1 MIVPPNNSRFWRFIP
16 WHSIIHG
23 WRIGIHIGSLQWLI
37 VIQYHWEVFHH
48 NPLNYVKKK
57 MKVFWLLRCSHK
69 PLPKFQI
76 VIPLVSLGMA
86 QWVRIRNIISK
97 YYTKCH
103 VVITLKKTV
112 PRFFPVTQ
120 TRVFLSDPFRGCMS
134 DLHLGDQKVTTGR
147 SWTPEITSP
156 QNSHLG
162 LTKKVAKQTIF
173 PFEMAQSL
181 EDIVRFRE
189 KN

>member
-1 MIVPPNNSRFWRFIP
+1 MEVSNDCPPKQQPFLKVHPLTLHYTWLAHRDPYRILTMTYCNPISLG
-16 WHSIIHG
+16 SICN
-23 WRIGIHIGSLQWLI
+23 
-37 VIQYHWEVFHH
+37 H

-120 TRVFLSDPFRGCMS
+120 TRVFYSWPFQGWKR

-147 SWTPEITSP
+147 SWTPEITS

-162 LTKKVAKQTIF
+162 LRKKVAKQTTF
-173 PFEMAQSL
+173 L
-181 EDIVRFRE
+181 LKWTKV
-189 KN
+189 